1 MGMSDKK
8 TEKKKEAVTSP
19 EFTGHINSITS
30 AKSGAEF
37 RFDVVGK
44 KDVARSFVLE
54 GSNGAIAALVT
65 AAYMAGKKVTVMD
78 AGASEV
84 RVGAKPKV
92 AKAPKAPKVK
102 AEKPAKRI
110 KGPVIE
116 KQPEA

>member
-8 TEKKKEAVTSP
+8 TDKKKEAVASP
-19 EFTGHINSITS
+19 EFTGHVNSIAC
-30 AKSGAEF
+30 AKAGAEF

-44 KDVARSFVLE
+44 KDVSCSYVLE
-54 GSNGAIAALVT
+54 AGNGAIAALVT

-78 AGASEV
+78 LGASEV

-92 AKAPKAPKVK
+92 AKVPKAPKVK

-110 KGPVIE
+110 KGPVLE
-116 KQPEA
+116 T

>member
-1 MGMSDKK
+1 MNDKK
-8 TEKKKEAVTSP
+8 TDKKKEAVAGP

-44 KDVARSFVLE
+44 KDASRSFVLE
-54 GSNGAIAALVT
+54 NGNGAIAALVT

-92 AKAPKAPKVK
+92 AKVPKVK
-102 AEKPAKRI
+102 AEKPPKRI
-110 KGPVIE
+110 KGPVLE
-116 KQPEA
+116 KQAAA